1 MKRDSHES
9 LRPRERGSRGAVTI
23 LQIAQSLN
31 LSHSTVSRVLN
42 NKPHTYISE
51 DTRKK
56 VLAVAREM
64 GYRPNLAARSL
75 RDARCNMIGIFASPD
90 IGVWSGMAASI
101 SRSLSEA
108 LHERQMHLFFA
119 LVAADED
126 ERSLPAWQFD
136 GAILLQQPSQASIRH
151 LLTVDRPFVAI
162 NERVDYG
169 ISVLADE
176 ADGMTQGMEHLW
188 ELGHR
193 RIAYA
198 NATQWHFPHY
208 SVDER
213 QEAYIHYMADRD
225 GEPIVSR
232 AFALSEPEGIAPV
245 ESGVAWLRQ
254 TVQEGTTAIVAYDHL
269 VAVDILAA
277 AQRLS
282 LRVPQDFSLICF
294 NDDVITRRL
303 FPPLTVVAP
312 QGEAMGHVAADILLR
327 RMDALEGARL
337 PEDADVEPII
347 RVPERLI
354 PRASTGPPR
363 Q

>member
-1 MKRDSHES
+1 
-9 LRPRERGSRGAVTI
+9 
-23 LQIAQSLN
+23 
-31 LSHSTVSRVLN
+31 
-42 NKPHTYISE
+42 
-51 DTRKK
+51 
-56 VLAVAREM
+56 
-64 GYRPNLAARSL
+64 
-75 RDARCNMIGIFASPD
+75 MIGIFASPD

-119 LVAADED
+119 LVTADED

-136 GAILLQQPSQASIRH
+136 GAILLQQPSQASIHH

-162 NERVDYG
+162 NERVDHG

-176 ADGMTQGMEHLW
+176 ADGMRQAMDHLW

-213 QEAYIHYMADRD
+213 QDAYIRYMADCD
-225 GEPIVSR
+225 GEPVVSR
-232 AFALSEPEGIAPV
+232 AFALAEPEGAGPA

-254 TVQEGTTAIVAYDHL
+254 AIQDGTTAIVAYDHL
-269 VAVDILAA
+269 VAVDVLAA
-277 AQRLS
+277 AQQLALCIPR
-282 LRVPQDFSLICF
+282 DFSVICF

-303 FPPLTVVAP
+303 FPALTVVAP
-312 QGEAMGHVAADILLR
+312 QGEEMGRIAADILLR

-337 PEDADVEPII
+337 PEDAAAQPIL